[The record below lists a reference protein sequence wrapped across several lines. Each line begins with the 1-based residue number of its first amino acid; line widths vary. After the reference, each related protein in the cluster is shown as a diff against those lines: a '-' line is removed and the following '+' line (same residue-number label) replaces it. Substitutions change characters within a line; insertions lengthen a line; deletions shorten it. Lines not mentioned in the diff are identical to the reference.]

1 MYLSKFNKLII
12 ALLTVGVVLL
22 SCDDDNN
29 NTPEVG
35 NGDLTIFETANN
47 SDNFSILSQALQD
60 AGLEETFSENNGPF
74 TVFAPTDD
82 AFNALPDGLLEG
94 LSAEELAQILQ
105 FHVINGSVASGDL
118 QASQD
123 VASLL
128 GEELLV
134 ESNGGVTVN
143 ASANVVTADI
153 NASNG
158 VIHAVDEVLLPAG
171 FREPNI
177 IDQARELGNFETFLG
192 ALEDTDL
199 TTTVKYKGDFTV
211 FAPSDAAFNN
221 LPDGLLGSLSTEELA
236 EVLQYHLLSGEIFA
250 GDLSP
255 EQTPESLTGEQ
266 LFISSENGNVNVNGN
281 ANVTTADVDVSN
293 GIIHALDNVL
303 LPDNFGNLI
312 NAAQKR
318 FNLRTLTQAVVDA
331 GLADDLS
338 GEGPFTVF
346 APTDNAFNALPAG
359 TLDNLSTDQLAT
371 ILQFHVVADGIPSG
385 NLEATQDVPSLLG
398 ELLLVESSDGVAVN
412 ASANVVTADID
423 PSNGYI
429 HTIDE
434 VLLPK
439 SIRLALGQ
447 PNIID
452 QAEEL
457 GNFETLLGAV
467 EQAGLRTT
475 LKYTGDFTIFAPSDA
490 AFNALPNGLLESL
503 TTDQLAQI
511 LLYHGIQGEIFA
523 GDLLAE
529 QAPVTLNGEPLFIT
543 AESGNV
549 TVNENSSVTTA
560 DVDVTNGVIHAVD
573 NVLLPD
579 AFGTVIDIVGKR
591 FNLTTLVGALSDANL
606 IDDLSGE
613 GPFTVFAPTNAAF
626 DALSSIPSGQDLE
639 NTLLFHVIP
648 SAVLSGDL
656 EASQTVET
664 LNGDTVEIT
673 VSGDGAVEIDGSA
686 VVQTA
691 DLEGTNGVV
700 HIIDGVLTPPNN

>member
-177 IDQARELGNFETFLG
+177 IDQARELGNFETLLG

-199 TTTVKYKGDFTV
+199 TTIVKYKGDFTV

>member
-12 ALLTVGVVLL
+12 ALLAVSIMLL
-22 SCDDDNN
+22 SCDDENN
-29 NTPEVG
+29 NTPEVDTG
-35 NGDLTIFETANN
+35 ELTIFETASN
-47 SDNFSILSQALQD
+47 SDDFSILSQALQD
-60 AGLEETFSENNGPF
+60 AGLQETFNGNNGPF

-82 AFNALPDGLLEG
+82 AFNALPDGLLED
-94 LSAEELAQILQ
+94 LTAEELAQILQ
-105 FHVINGSVASGDL
+105 FHAVEGSIESGDL

-134 ESNGGVTVN
+134 ESGNGVIVN
-143 ASANVVTADI
+143 ASANVVNADI

-158 VIHAVDEVLLPAG
+158 VIHAIDEVLLPAG

-177 IDQARELGNFETFLG
+177 IDQARELGNFETLLG

-221 LPDGLLGSLSTEELA
+221 LPDGLLGSLSNEELA
-236 EVLQYHLLSGEIFA
+236 EILQYHLLSGEVFA

-255 EQTPESLTGEQ
+255 EQTPESLTGEP
-266 LFISSENGNVNVNGN
+266 LFISSENGTVNVNGN
-281 ANVTTADVDVSN
+281 ADVTTADVDVAN
-293 GIIHALDNVL
+293 GVIHAVDNVL
-303 LPDNFGNLI
+303 LPDNFGTVVD
-312 NAAQKR
+312 AAQKR

-338 GEGPFTVF
+338 QEGPFTVF
-346 APTDNAFNALPAG
+346 APTDEAFNALPAG
-359 TLDNLSTDQLAT
+359 TLDNLSNEELAT

-385 NLEATQDVPSLLG
+385 NLEGTQDVPSLLG
-398 ELLLVESSDGVAVN
+398 ELLLVESNDGVTVN

-439 SIRLALGQ
+439 PIRLALGQ
-447 PNIID
+447 PNLID

-457 GNFETLLGAV
+457 GNFETLVGLANDL
-467 EQAGLRTT
+467 GLRTT
-475 LKYTGDFTIFAPSDA
+475 LKYTGNFTIFAPSDA
-490 AFNALPNGLLESL
+490 AFNALPDGLLESL
-503 TTDQLAQI
+503 STEQLNFI
-511 LLYHGIQGEIFA
+511 LLYHGLQGEVFA
-523 GDLLAE
+523 GDLSSQ
-529 QAPVTLNGEPLFIT
+529 QAPAALNGEPLFIT
-543 AESGNV
+543 RDGNDV
-549 TVNENSSVTTA
+549 TVNENSNVTTA

-573 NVLLPD
+573 NVLIPD
-579 AFGTVIDIVGKR
+579 AFGTVVDIVGKR
-591 FNLTTLVGALSDANL
+591 FNLTTLVSALNDADL
-606 IDDLSGE
+606 IDDLSAE

-626 DALSSIPSGQDLE
+626 DELSSVPSGQELE

-664 LNGDTVEIT
+664 LNGDSVEIT
-673 VSGDGAVEIDGSA
+673 ASNGTVEVDGSA
-686 VVQTA
+686 IVQTA

-700 HIIDGVLTPPNN
+700 HIIDGVLTPPEN

>member
-1 MYLSKFNKLII
+1 MYLSKFNKLFI
-12 ALLTVGVVLL
+12 ALLTVSITLL
-22 SCDDDNN
+22 SCDDDDN
-29 NTPEVG
+29 NTPEIDTG
-35 NGDLTIFETANN
+35 ELTIFETANN
-47 SDNFSILSQALQD
+47 SDDFTILSQALQD
-60 AGLEETFSENNGPF
+60 AGLQDTFNSENGPF

-82 AFNALPDGLLEG
+82 AFNALPDGTLEN

-105 FHVINGSVASGDL
+105 FHATEGAIESGDL

-134 ESNGGVTVN
+134 ESGDGVIIN
-143 ASANVVTADI
+143 ASANVVNADI
-153 NASNG
+153 DASNG
-158 VIHAVDEVLLPAG
+158 VIHAIDEVLLPAG

-177 IDQARELGNFETFLG
+177 IDQARELGNFETLLG

-221 LPDGLLGSLSTEELA
+221 LPDGLVGSLSNEQLA
-236 EVLQYHLLSGEIFA
+236 EILQYHLLSGEVFA

-255 EQTPESLTGEQ
+255 EQTPESLTGEP

-281 ANVTTADVDVSN
+281 ADVTTADVDVSN
-293 GIIHALDNVL
+293 GVIHAVDNVL
-303 LPDNFGNLI
+303 LPDNFGTI
-312 NAAQKR
+312 VDAAQKR

-338 GEGPFTVF
+338 AEGPFTVF
-346 APTDNAFNALPAG
+346 APTDDAFNALPAG
-359 TLDNLSTDQLAT
+359 TLENLSNEELAT
-371 ILQFHVVADGIPSG
+371 ILQFHVVADGIPSV

-398 ELLLVESSDGVAVN
+398 ELLLVESNDGVTVN
-412 ASANVVTADID
+412 ASANVVTPDID

-439 SIRLALGQ
+439 PIRLALGQ
-447 PNIID
+447 PNLID

-457 GNFETLLGAV
+457 GNFETLVGLANDL
-467 EQAGLRTT
+467 GLRTT

-490 AFNALPNGLLESL
+490 AFNALPDGLVESL
-503 TTDQLAQI
+503 SNEQLNFI
-511 LLYHGIQGEIFA
+511 LLYHGLQGEVFA
-523 GDLLAE
+523 GDLSSQ
-529 QAPVTLNGEPLFIT
+529 QAPAALNGENLFIT
-543 AESGNV
+543 RDGNDV
-549 TVNENSSVTTA
+549 TVNENSNVTTT

-573 NVLLPD
+573 NVLIPD
-579 AFGTVIDIVGKR
+579 AFGTVVDIVGKR
-591 FNLTTLVGALSDANL
+591 FNLTTLVSALNDADL
-606 IDDLSGE
+606 IDDLSAE

-626 DALSSIPSGQDLE
+626 DELSSVPTGQELE

-664 LNGDTVEIT
+664 LNGDSVEIT
-673 VSGDGAVEIDGSA
+673 VSNGTVEVDGSA

-700 HIIDGVLTPPNN
+700 HIIDGVLTPPE